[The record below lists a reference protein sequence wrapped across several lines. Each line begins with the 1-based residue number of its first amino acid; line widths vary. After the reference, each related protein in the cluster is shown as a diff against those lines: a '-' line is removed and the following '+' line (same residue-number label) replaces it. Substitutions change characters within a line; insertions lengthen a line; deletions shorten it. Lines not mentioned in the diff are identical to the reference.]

1 LQNNIAPII
10 ASSTFQ
16 NSGLLVIIFDKSELN
31 DLDHGGGQV
40 PAVIVSPI
48 ANQIFSRKRFISTRA
63 H

>member
-1 LQNNIAPII
+1 MTSRP
-10 ASSTFQ
+10 
-16 NSGLLVIIFDKSELN
+16 VIFDKSELN